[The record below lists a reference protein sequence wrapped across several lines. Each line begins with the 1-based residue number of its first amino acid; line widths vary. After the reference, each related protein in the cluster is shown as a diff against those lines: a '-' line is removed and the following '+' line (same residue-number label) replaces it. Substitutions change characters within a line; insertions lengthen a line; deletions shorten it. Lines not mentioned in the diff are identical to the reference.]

1 MVIST
6 ICVHNVLTPGGGG
19 LLSNHIIN
27 KHEMKLGTPA

>member
-1 MVIST
+1 MVMLN
-6 ICVHNVLTPGGGG
+6 NVCKLKTHGGG

>member
-1 MVIST
+1 MVISVK
-6 ICVHNVLTPGGGG
+6 CVHNVLTPGGG